1 MPSPST
7 VTAAEK
13 RVFDLAMALSP
24 EERLRVAEAILDAT
38 PHESREDIEAA
49 WFEEACRRVDL
60 LQRGE
65 MLAHDGEQVIAAIEA
80 SLRTTREQ
88 R

>member
-7 VTAAEK
+7 VTTAEK
-13 RVFDLAMALSP
+13 RVFDLAMALTP

-49 WFEEACRRVDL
+49 WFEEACRRVDM

-65 MLAHDGEQVIAAIEA
+65 MLAHDGEQVLAAIEA